1 MVVLDSDILVD
12 FLRGNSESKAKME
25 KLEDDGE
32 KLNTTVINEFELI
45 EGAYIKKDE
54 KKFAVVEN
62 LLRSFEI
69 YELNSVASW
78 KAAEISAALRKSGEK
93 VNFEDIAIAS
103 IAICN
108 GEVLVTRN
116 VKHFRRIKELKID
129 KW

>member
-1 MVVLDSDILVD
+1 MKLVASPELFD
-12 FLRGNSESKAKME
+12 NP
-25 KLEDDGE
+25 
-32 KLNTTVINEFELI
+32 ELI

-116 VKHFRRIKELKID
+116 VKNFGRIKELKIN